1 VTDEETWARIA
12 ALRTELIDQLTDL
25 PAEQWDTPSLCP
37 GWRVRDVVAHTILP
51 ERFALP
57 GGLVQFART
66 GFSLQRAIHA
76 DAVERGSAPLPDLI
90 AAFRRAI
97 GRRTVPPTR
106 EPQHVLNDL
115 FVHAQD
121 VRRPL
126 GITSP
131 AGFASRDP
139 GLLVAIAQKVST
151 DPVLDAPSRIKGL
164 RLTATDV
171 DWSVGDGE
179 EVTGAAE
186 ALILAMSG
194 REVVLPE
201 LVGPGVARLA
211 ATR

>member
-1 VTDEETWARIA
+1 MTDEETWARIA

-37 GWRVRDVVAHTILP
+37 RWRVRDVVAHTILP

-66 GFSLQRAIHA
+66 GFNLQRAIHA

-139 GLLVAIAQKVST
+139 GLLVAVGQTVAT
-151 DPVLDAPSRIKGL
+151 DRVLGSPSRIAGL
-164 RLTATDV
+164 RLAATDV
-171 DWSVGDGE
+171 DSAIGDGD

-186 ALILAMSG
+186 ALILAMTG
-194 REVVLPE
+194 RQVVLPE
-201 LVGPGVARLA
+201 LTGPGVTLLA
-211 ATR
+211 ARR